1 LKRVVEKAAR
11 SKQPRLLEGRV
22 LKPNRLNHTL
32 GVVKKLWEEYPAL
45 TTVEGNLE
53 IIVKAFFRIAVR
65 FVLPAWSWLDYYY
78 DPMERRP
85 AEGHLTRRLFGTIL
99 RMIAASP
106 LPDGRQTGT
115 ESKRALR
122 DH

>member
-65 FVLPAWSWLDYYY
+65 FVLPTWS
-78 DPMERRP
+78 
-85 AEGHLTRRLFGTIL
+85 
-99 RMIAASP
+99 
-106 LPDGRQTGT
+106 
-115 ESKRALR
+115 
-122 DH
+122 